1 LEKQIQERMKE
12 IFYTYNNEA
21 IASCVVL
28 SVLDRIKTLDI
39 ARSCLILP
47 FLLDDKTVA
56 YFAKNRNIEFTLEQ
70 MKNEQP
76 KLFISFNKRYL
87 SLLPVS
93 INALMILSKSNQIGI
108 GKNIYIVNDIL
119 PIYNSMM
126 GERLDKIIDVVP
138 AFLSVISNYS
148 TKQLYKLL
156 NIQL

>member
-1 LEKQIQERMKE
+1 MKE

-21 IASCVVL
+21 IASCVFL

-47 FLLDDKTVA
+47 FLLDDRTVT
-56 YFAKNRNIEFTLEQ
+56 YFDKNRNVELTLEQ

-93 INALMILSKSNQIGI
+93 INSLMILNKSNQIGI
-108 GKNIYIVNDIL
+108 GKEIYIVNDIL
-119 PIYNSMM
+119 PIYNSTM
-126 GERLDKIIDVVP
+126 GERLDKIIDVIPV
-138 AFLSVISNYS
+138 FLSVTSNYS